1 MILYVMN
8 REYFHNDK
16 IQTNFLAKRLIN
28 ATLASKDNDVYN
40 SKNWK
45 KNRNGREMEI
55 YFHFIVIFT

>member
-8 REYFHNDK
+8 WEYFHNDK
-16 IQTNFLAKRLIN
+16 IQTNFLAKRFIK

-45 KNRNGREMEI
+45 KKKKIEMGEKWKYI
-55 YFHFIVIFT
+55 FIL